1 MLVGVFT
8 ITSSD
13 EKDDEGSFS
22 RASFRFEIPVAHPS
36 YNVRSLPFPENKNSN
51 DESGGAPSVYPIGTM
66 AKVVQL
72 DKATG
77 KDAFRYSIL
86 VEGVS
91 RISLRQ
97 FTQVDPY
104 LVSSVI
110 SKEDVGDAN
119 DVAVKALVL
128 NLKESAKELL
138 QLMKEVRG
146 T

>member
-1 MLVGVFT
+1 MKKTTKVR
-8 ITSSD
+8 
-13 EKDDEGSFS
+13 FS
-22 RASFRFEIPVAHPS
+22 RPSFYFEIPIAYQSNHF
-36 YNVRSLPFPENKNSN
+36 RALPFPENKNSH